1 LRNKA
6 FQFGILPLRS
16 RTLLLLLLLLLQ
28 TLDINGSSVLWI
40 ERRDQQMDGKR
51 RIDDE

>member
-16 RTLLLLLLLLLQ
+16 RTLLLLLLLLQ

-51 RIDDE
+51 RIDEE